1 MSPNLDLRGRKAS
14 TARTLVHRVLRERIV
29 SLDLTPGAAV
39 SEGDL
44 AAELGVSRTPVRE
57 SLILLAEEGLIHVY
71 PQLGSFVARIDVQ
84 QVRDAQFIR
93 EAVELA
99 ALHAA
104 AARATPADIA
114 ALRALIAA
122 QREADAPT
130 FFTLDDDFHRS
141 LMAAAGHESAW
152 RIVGSAKGHLD
163 RVRRLSLP
171 IPNTIERLIDEHTDV
186 VDHLEAGRE
195 PAAVAALQ
203 GHLRGVFDDL
213 DTIRARHED
222 LFEHGQALARRRAA

>member
-1 MSPNLDLRGRKAS
+1 MSSNLDLRGRKAS

-29 SLDLTPGAAV
+29 SLDLAPGAAV

-104 AARATPADIA
+104 AARATPADVA

-122 QREADAPT
+122 QRKADATT

-203 GHLRGVFDDL
+203 RHLRGVFDDL

>member
-14 TARTLVHRVLRERIV
+14 TARTLVHRALRERIV
-29 SLDLTPGAAV
+29 SLDLAPGAAV

-122 QREADAPT
+122 QREADATT

-195 PAAVAALQ
+195 PDAVAALQ
-203 GHLRGVFDDL
+203 RHLRGVFDDL

>member
-171 IPNTIERLIDEHTDV
+171 IPNTIERLIDEHTAV

-195 PAAVAALQ
+195 PAAEAALQ
-203 GHLRGVFDDL
+203 RHLRGVFDDL
-213 DTIRARHED
+213 DTIRTRHED

>member
-130 FFTLDDDFHRS
+130 FFALDDDFHRS

-195 PAAVAALQ
+195 PAAEAALQ
-203 GHLRGVFDDL
+203 RHLRGVFDDL

>member
-1 MSPNLDLRGRKAS
+1 MSTNLDLRGRKAS

-29 SLDLTPGAAV
+29 SLDLAPGAAV

-104 AARATPADIA
+104 AARATAADIA

-122 QREADAPT
+122 QREADATT
-130 FFTLDDDFHRS
+130 FVTLDDDFHRS

-152 RIVGSAKGHLD
+152 RIVGSA
-163 RVRRLSLP
+163 RTATS
-171 IPNTIERLIDEHTDV
+171 T
-186 VDHLEAGRE
+186 AS
-195 PAAVAALQ
+195 AASASRSPTRSSA
-203 GHLRGVFDDL
+203 
-213 DTIRARHED
+213 
-222 LFEHGQALARRRAA
+222 

>member
-195 PAAVAALQ
+195 PAAEAALQ
-203 GHLRGVFDDL
+203 RHLRGVFDDL